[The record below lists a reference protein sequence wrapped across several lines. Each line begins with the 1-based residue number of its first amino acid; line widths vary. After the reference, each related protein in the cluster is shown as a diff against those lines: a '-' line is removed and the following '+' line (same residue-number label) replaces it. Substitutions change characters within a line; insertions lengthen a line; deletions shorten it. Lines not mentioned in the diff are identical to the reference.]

1 MSPHLLDLP
10 PELLEHILT
19 LLCHENARSIQAIRQ
34 SCSTLHTIIAH
45 SKLLQYLERT
55 ALQGTYDPS
64 AFATGFASAETLA
77 PALPERVAA
86 LRVWEEAWGALKG
99 EFWRGRAP
107 DLFVDRPPT
116 IWSLPSSSERV
127 RNLSATIVDPEPSSG
142 AIGPM
147 EEDGRY
153 GILDEDDHF
162 SFGPWFV
169 TATRDGINVR
179 ASYSYFDLHGCLGR
193 GEGEGEGGNGDR
205 DGIAGVDYD
214 YGRWT
219 VIKVPVWNVMSF
231 ALSTELDL
239 AVVIS
244 CVVVFVS
251 LVVSLIYL
259 GMIYYS
265 IAKVEY
271 EEQEQ
276 DQEEWERTT
285 RTHLAVRPLRFR
297 DGTPH
302 PCAKVPTMRFSV
314 TSAPSFYM
322 MQAQVLGDYLLLWFG
337 PGDENYSVSKLY
349 LITWKQGSITLVS
362 IFLLSMI
369 S

>member
-45 SKLLQYLERT
+45 SKLLQYLERI

-64 AFATGFASAETLA
+64 AFATRFASAETLA
-77 PALPERVAA
+77 PALPERAAA

-116 IWSLPSSSERV
+116 MWSLPSQPSQARV
-127 RNLSATIVDPEPSSG
+127 RNLSALIVDPEPSSS
-142 AIGPM
+142 AMGPM
-147 EEDGRY
+147 EEDGQY
-153 GILDEDDHF
+153 GALEIEDDF

-193 GEGEGEGGNGDR
+193 GEGEGEGEGEGGDGDR

-214 YGRWT
+214 YGCWT
-219 VIKVPVWNVMSF
+219 VIKVPVWHVMSF

-244 CVVVFVS
+244 CVVFVS
-251 LVVSLIYL
+251 LIVS
-259 GMIYYS
+259 YYN
-265 IAKVEY
+265 
-271 EEQEQ
+271 
-276 DQEEWERTT
+276 
-285 RTHLAVRPLRFR
+285 
-297 DGTPH
+297 
-302 PCAKVPTMRFSV
+302 
-314 TSAPSFYM
+314 
-322 MQAQVLGDYLLLWFG
+322 LLLDNIIAL
-337 PGDENYSVSKLY
+337 PKRSKSR
-349 LITWKQGSITLVS
+349 IRRSGRRGRI
-362 IFLLSMI
+362 
-369 S
+369 

>member
-45 SKLLQYLERT
+45 SKLLQYLERI

-64 AFATGFASAETLA
+64 AFIFASAETLA
-77 PALPERVAA
+77 PALPERAAA

-116 IWSLPSSSERV
+116 MWSLPSSSERV

-179 ASYSYFDLHGCLGR
+179 ASYSYFDLHGCLDR

-205 DGIAGVDYD
+205 DGIPGADYD

-251 LVVSLIYL
+251 LVVS
-259 GMIYYS
+259 YYN
-265 IAKVEY
+265 
-271 EEQEQ
+271 
-276 DQEEWERTT
+276 
-285 RTHLAVRPLRFR
+285 
-297 DGTPH
+297 
-302 PCAKVPTMRFSV
+302 
-314 TSAPSFYM
+314 
-322 MQAQVLGDYLLLWFG
+322 LLWDDILQHFQ
-337 PGDENYSVSKLY
+337 S
-349 LITWKQGSITLVS
+349 
-362 IFLLSMI
+362 
-369 S
+369 